1 MHSKIEDKEFIMN
14 ALLSATNNKEVRL
27 MAMYVIFHTLHSG
40 NLTPPKTK
48 AALARLSLGFK
59 SVS

>member
-1 MHSKIEDKEFIMN
+1 MHPKISDKEFIIN
-14 ALLSATNNKEVRL
+14 ALLSSKDHKQVRR

-59 SVS
+59 SVI